1 MKAHV
6 IVVAAGSGSRFGST
20 LPKQFCE
27 LMGRPVLMHTVERLR
42 SALPGAAMTLVLS
55 RQMEDYWCELCRRH
69 SFDSPRIV
77 HGGATRSE
85 SVRNA
90 VGAISDAPE
99 VVLVHD
105 GARPLVDAACVHA
118 VMEAMADCDI
128 DGAIPV
134 VAVSDSLRRIHTDGG
149 ASDAVDRTMFRA
161 VQTPQAFRYD
171 KLSMAYAADGA
182 LDFSDDASLMEYCG
196 YGKIVLTDG
205 SSSNIKITN
214 PADLAVAGCILAM
227 QMQ

>member
-6 IVVAAGSGSRFGST
+6 IIVAAGSGSRFGST

-69 SFDSPRIV
+69 SFESPRIV

-134 VAVSDSLRRIHTDGG
+134 VDVSDSLRRIHTDGG

-161 VQTPQAFRYD
+161 VQTPQA
-171 KLSMAYAADGA
+171 
-182 LDFSDDASLMEYCG
+182 
-196 YGKIVLTDG
+196 
-205 SSSNIKITN
+205 
-214 PADLAVAGCILAM
+214 
-227 QMQ
+227 